1 VLEALTAADARRWAV
16 LTRAAFAARRAEID
30 ALNVFPVPD
39 GDTGTNLYLTLD
51 AALDAVRSEQEGAGI
66 LGAATLDQ
74 ECSALARCM
83 LLTARGNSGVILS
96 QLVRGFAEAIEER
109 GADRADATTI
119 AAGLVRASERAH
131 AAVTRPVEGTIL
143 TVARAAAG
151 AGTAAVDRGLAAVSE
166 DALDAATEALRAT
179 TGQLAALQ
187 RAGVVDAGAAGYL
200 LLLEALARVVH
211 EDASHVGARM
221 QPFADESS
229 LRRRTDWHP
238 GGQVVDPV
246 DRTSDGP
253 AGGTGSHGAGD
264 APGDGAGPAYEVMYL
279 LRESDDGRVDTL
291 RDMLDELG
299 DSVLVVGGPQ
309 VWNVH
314 AHVDDVGAAIEAGLD
329 AGRPYRVRVT
339 HFPDQGRSLRPASN
353 VAVVACAAG
362 PGLAAVF
369 EQAGAQVV
377 ASGPGRRAAAGQLLE
392 AVRAAHALGVVF
404 LPNDADTV
412 LAAQAAARA
421 AQEDGLEVHVVP
433 AGTAVQGLAALAVF
447 DPDASAARNATQM
460 GAAAAATRHG
470 AVAVASKEALTNAG
484 RCRPGDVLGVVG
496 GDVVVIGTD
505 LREVALEVAARLL
518 SSGGEL
524 LTVVS
529 GEQAPEGAAQ
539 VLAERVE
546 GAHRGVEVT
555 IVEGGQPHYPFL
567 LGVE

>member
-66 LGAATLDQ
+66 LGAATLEQ
-74 ECSALARCM
+74 ECSALARSM
-83 LLTARGNSGVILS
+83 LLSARGNSGVILS
-96 QLVRGFAEAIEER
+96 QLVRGFAEAIAER
-109 GADRADATTI
+109 GADVADAETI
-119 AAGLVRASERAH
+119 AAGMVRASERAR

-151 AGTAAVDRGLAAVSE
+151 AGAAAADRGLAAVSE
-166 DALDAATEALRAT
+166 DALDAATDALRAT
-179 TGQLAALQ
+179 TGQLAALE

-221 QPFADESS
+221 EPFADESS
-229 LRRRTDWHP
+229 LRRRTEWNP
-238 GGQVVDPV
+238 GGPVVDPAV
-246 DRTSDGP
+246 EP
-253 AGGTGSHGAGD
+253 ADGTGPHAAGD
-264 APGDGAGPAYEVMYL
+264 APAHGAGPAYEVMYL
-279 LRESDDGRVDTL
+279 LRESDDALVGTL
-291 RDMLDELG
+291 RDVLDGLG

-339 HFPDQGRSLRPASN
+339 HFPDQGGSSRPASS

-377 ASGPGRRAAAGQLLE
+377 PSGPGRRAAAGQLLE
-392 AVRAAHALGVVF
+392 AARAAHALGVVL

-412 LAAQAAARA
+412 LAAGAAARA
-421 AQEDGLEVHVVP
+421 AEQDGLEVHVVP
-433 AGTAVQGLAALAVF
+433 SGTAVQGLAALAVF
-447 DPDASAARNATQM
+447 DPEASAARNAAQM

-470 AVAVASKEALTNAG
+470 AVAVASKEALTSAG
-484 RCRPGDVLGVVG
+484 PCRPGDVLGAVG

-505 LREVALEVAARLL
+505 LQEVAVEVATRLL

-524 LTVVS
+524 VTLVS
-529 GEQAPEGAAQ
+529 GEQAPDGAAR
-539 VLAERVE
+539 VLAERVQR
-546 GAHRGVEVT
+546 AHRGVEVSV
-555 IVEGGQPHYPFL
+555 VEGGQPHYPFL